1 MNKTLSDLISGL
13 TIHAPLRHRN
23 LVLFPLTGEGAA
35 GADYLVLDEALE
47 RGLAHITEVSEAGSV
62 PELAFEND
70 AERDVLLLDG
80 EELVGAR
87 QNRILNISILVGAKQ
102 KLVVPVSCVER
113 GRWSYRSRE
122 FGSAGRKLYA
132 KARAAKMAQVSRSM
146 ESHAGRM
153 SDQSFLWQDLA
164 EKRVR
169 MSVDSHTE
177 AMGDLYEAR
186 EDALAGYGQAFK
198 PVPGQVG
205 AVFAI
210 DGQVRGVEI
219 LDKPDTFARFL
230 AKLVGSYAMDAIDTE
245 QPVERVPSLE
255 QAGAFLARI
264 GATTEK
270 SFPALGKGE
279 PLRLEGERLAGG
291 ALLAEGRVVHLAA
304 FALDEA
310 G

>member
-1 MNKTLSDLISGL
+1 MTSIAHTLAGLDLGPPQ
-13 TIHAPLRHRN
+13 TYRN
-23 LVLFPLTGEGAA
+23 LTVFPLFARDDATP
-35 GADYLVLDEALE
+35 DYLTLDEALDA
-47 RGLAHITEVSEAGSV
+47 GAAHISEVSESGSV
-62 PELAFEND
+62 PELRFVNGS
-70 AERDVLLLDG
+70 AEKILLVDG

-87 QNRILNISILVGAKQ
+87 QNRILNLSILVGARQ
-102 KLVVPVSCVER
+102 TVVIPVSCVER

-146 ESHAGRM
+146 QESASRA
-153 SDQSFLWQDLA
+153 SDQAFLWQDLA

-169 MSVDSHTE
+169 MSVASHTE

-230 AKLVGSYAMDAIDTE
+230 AKLIGSYAMDAIDTE
-245 QPVERVPSLE
+245 QPVERAPSLE

-279 PLRLEGERLAGG
+279 DLRLEGERLAGG

>member
-1 MNKTLSDLISGL
+1 MNKTLSDLIASL
-13 TIHAPLRHRN
+13 TIHTPLRHRN
-23 LVLFPLTGEGAA
+23 LALFPLTGEGAA
-35 GADYLVLDEALE
+35 GADYLILDEALE
-47 RGLAHITEVSEAGSV
+47 QGLAHITEVSEAGSV

-70 AERDVLLLDG
+70 AGRDVLLLDG

-102 KLVVPVSCVER
+102 KLVIPVSCVER

-122 FGSAGRKLYA
+122 FSSAGRKLYA

-146 ESHAGRM
+146 ETSARRM

-169 MSVDSHTE
+169 MSVASHTE

-186 EDALAGYGQAFK
+186 GEALAGYGQAFK
-198 PVPGQVG
+198 PVPRQVG
-205 AVFAI
+205 AMFAV

-245 QPVERVPSLE
+245 QPVERAPSLE
-255 QAGAFLARI
+255 EAGAFLAKI
-264 GATTEK
+264 GAASAK

-279 PLRLEGERLAGG
+279 DLRLEGEKLAGG

-310 G
+310 C